1 MATTFEWQDLALRL
15 ALAIVAGALI
25 GFNRGE
31 EGHPAGMRTTLLV
44 CAAAA
49 LAMMQ
54 ANILMASTEEGSASA
69 IRIDV
74 MRLPLGILSGMGFIG
89 AGAIL
94 KHGKDIAGLT
104 TAATLWFVTVIGL
117 CFGGGQISLGL
128 AGLGVALVTLWVL
141 KWAERRAPLTREAML
156 TLTTTPDGPSPRD
169 VIGSFGDAGIR
180 ISSCAVSVHEDDRT
194 AITCTLQYKALDR
207 EVLPPPAVSELAQR
221 PGVVAFD
228 WKR

>member
-1 MATTFEWQDLALRL
+1 MPTTFEWQNLALRL

-49 LAMMQ
+49 MAMMQ

-94 KHGKDIAGLT
+94 KHGKNIAGLT

-117 CFGGGQISLGL
+117 CFGGGQIALGL
-128 AGLGVALVTLWVL
+128 AGLGVVLVTLWVL
-141 KWAERRAPLTREAML
+141 KWVERRASLTREAML
-156 TLTTTPDGPSPRD
+156 TLTTMPDGPSPRD
-169 VIGSFGDAGIR
+169 VIGAFADAGIR
-180 ISSCAVSVHEDDRT
+180 ISSCAVSVHGDDRT
-194 AITCTLQYKALDR
+194 AMTCTLQYKALDR
-207 EVLPPPAVSELAQR
+207 EVLPPPTVVELAQR